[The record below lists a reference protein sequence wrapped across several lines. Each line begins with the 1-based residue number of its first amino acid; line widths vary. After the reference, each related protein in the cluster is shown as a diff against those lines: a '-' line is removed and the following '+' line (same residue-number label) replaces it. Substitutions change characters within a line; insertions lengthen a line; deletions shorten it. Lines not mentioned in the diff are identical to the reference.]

1 VKPDS
6 RILQDDEID
15 LVEIIKTLWNEK
27 ILILSISLIF
37 MAIGYVYGAFQ
48 AKNLLNRNNYS

>member
-1 VKPDS
+1 MKRNS

-15 LVEIIKTLWNEK
+15 LREIIKALWNEK

-37 MAIGYVYGAFQ
+37 VVVGYVYGALQ
-48 AKNLLNRNNYS
+48 P